1 MNISKPF
8 FMFQCIIYLY
18 LFFGTWE
25 GGCNWRIKLPRP
37 NITILFSLLYHN
49 ASVESKRLGEVCL
62 EINTVTYFLID
73 LYTQMTYFT
82 E

>member
-37 NITILFSLLYHN
+37 
-49 ASVESKRLGEVCL
+49 ASVESKRLGEACL